1 MYIYIIYT
9 PYIAPW
15 NFGENKRIKSNRHQN
30 HQVLS
35 LTSCSIRQLHLAALL
50 EDRHHPTIIQF
61 CKKKMY
67 VTVAVYMVYANYP
80 NPSQSYNVNSY
91 PLVPPLVHLQRCAP
105 PRDVYYDWL
114 DHSTGTP
121 GTLALPPGE
130 SRSTRAPRPRW
141 MSRSCEDAEYWSSE
155 SITKFCWFYWT
166 TSPDMPKACPC
177 FGWSRLFFSW
187 ICHGDR
193 TSPQKETPLTSGTS
207 LIAWL
212 QSYRLHIN
220 ATLPWN
226 LPLPRNRSLHMTA
239 RSLYWACSWGLL
251 AGQKHSCTWIRKV
264 TKRIHMG
271 TGTPFSLDLRIQT
284 CRWCYSV
291 SPSMPSDLISSL
303 LSISIAFHHLP
314 SSSIIFHQFY
324 H

>member
-141 MSRSCEDAEYWSSE
+141 MSPVLRRCGVLELRKYHKVLLILLDHIPWYAKSMSLFWVEPAFLQLNLSWWSNIPPKRNTFDE
-155 SITKFCWFYWT
+155 RHVVDCMVTKLSSAHQCNSSLKLTT
-166 TSPDMPKACPC
+166 TSQPLLAHDRQIAILGMLLRAPSRAKA
-177 FGWSRLFFSW
+177 
-187 ICHGDR
+187 
-193 TSPQKETPLTSGTS
+193 Q
-207 LIAWL
+207 
-212 QSYRLHIN
+212 
-220 ATLPWN
+220 
-226 LPLPRNRSLHMTA
+226 LHM
-239 RSLYWACSWGLL
+239 
-251 AGQKHSCTWIRKV
+251 
-264 TKRIHMG
+264 
-271 TGTPFSLDLRIQT
+271 D
-284 CRWCYSV
+284 
-291 SPSMPSDLISSL
+291 
-303 LSISIAFHHLP
+303 
-314 SSSIIFHQFY
+314 
-324 H
+324 